1 MSTPTAAASK
11 SLETVLSQLADEAQS
26 LLSREGDHLERVRA
40 WLQRVVTDWSAADL
54 AACLPEMEAATRQLA
69 EQRRRFQQL
78 VARGLAVP
86 PAEARLSKLL
96 ERLPISKRIPLG
108 AARTHVLWLV
118 RQVAQLMRLARMQSN
133 DLASCLN
140 ALLQGADG
148 GAGSGW
154 GGTVVER
161 YDGRGLKAN
170 TPRAT
175 FLNDRC

>member
-1 MSTPTAAASK
+1 MSISK
-11 SLETVLSQLADEAQS
+11 PVPANSPEALLSQLADEAQS
-26 LLSREGDHLERVRA
+26 LLSREGEHLERVRV
-40 WLQRVVTDWSAADL
+40 WLQRMVTDWSAADL
-54 AACLPEMEAATRQLA
+54 SASLPEMESAARQLA
-69 EQRRRFQQL
+69 DIRRRFQHL
-78 VARGLAVP
+78 LARGLGGA

-96 ERLPISKRIPLG
+96 ERLPVSKRIPLG
-108 AARTHVLWLV
+108 AARAHVLWLV
-118 RQVAQLMRLARMQSN
+118 RQVAQLMRLTRMQSN

-140 ALLQGADG
+140 SLLQGADG

>member
-1 MSTPTAAASK
+1 MSMQTFAPPRNPEA
-11 SLETVLSQLADEAQS
+11 VLSQLADEAQS

-54 AACLPEMEAATRQLA
+54 TASLPEMETSARQLA
-69 EQRRRFQQL
+69 EQRRRFQQIL
-78 VARGLAVP
+78 ARGLGGAP
-86 PAEARLSKLL
+86 GEARMSRLL
-96 ERLPISKRIPLG
+96 ERLPSEKRVPLG

-133 DLASCLN
+133 DLSSCLN

-148 GAGSGW
+148 GAGGGW

>member
-1 MSTPTAAASK
+1 MSTPTAAAAK
-11 SLETVLSQLADEAQS
+11 SPETILSQLADEAQA
-26 LLSREGDHLERVRA
+26 LLSREGDHLERVRT

-54 AACLPEMEAATRQLA
+54 AASLSEMEGSARQLA

-78 VARGLAVP
+78 LARGLGVV

-96 ERLPISKRIPLG
+96 ERLPSPKRVPLG
-108 AARTHVLWLV
+108 AARAHVLWLV
-118 RQVAQLMRLARMQSN
+118 RQVVQLMRLARMQSN

-140 ALLQGADG
+140 TLLQGAEG

-154 GGTVVER
+154 GGSVVER